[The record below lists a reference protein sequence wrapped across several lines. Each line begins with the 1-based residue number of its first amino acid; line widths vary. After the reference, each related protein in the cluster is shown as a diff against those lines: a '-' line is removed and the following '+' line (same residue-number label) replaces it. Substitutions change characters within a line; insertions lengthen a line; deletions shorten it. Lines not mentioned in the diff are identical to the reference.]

1 MARVGPRR
9 DIVLL
14 LLPLVLPNHES
25 RRARA
30 GEEGDDGRA
39 YGHDEILDECLHV
52 LFHVIFHKQYDFK
65 LLILAIRSFPQKHF
79 SFFQLEK
86 YFSPTRKVIFQRF
99 LNHDA
104 KIQKQPPAVMR
115 WRLMP

>member
-1 MARVGPRR
+1 MRRVGPRR

-14 LLPLVLPNHES
+14 LLPLVLPNHEP

-52 LFHVIFHKQYDFK
+52 LFHKQYDFK
-65 LLILAIRSFPQKHF
+65 LLILAIRSFPQKPFFIFPTGEIFF
-79 SFFQLEK
+79 S
-86 YFSPTRKVIFQRF
+86 
-99 LNHDA
+99 N
-104 KIQKQPPAVMR
+104 
-115 WRLMP
+115 